1 MNKVI
6 LCGRCVKDLEVKYNG
21 DKAVVRFT
29 LAVDRRYSKNEERKA
44 DFINCVAFGNIA
56 NFASNYFKKGD
67 PMTLEGRIM
76 TSSYTNREGKTVYST
91 DVVADSIEFALGGKR
106 TNDNNNNQTVSNDNN
121 SFMNIPD
128 GIDDELPFN

>member
-6 LCGRCVKDLEVKYNG
+6 LCGRCVRDLEVKYNG

-128 GIDDELPFN
+128 GVEDELPFN

>member
-6 LCGRCVKDLEVKYNG
+6 LCGRCVRDLEVKYNG
-21 DKAVVRFT
+21 DKAVARFT

-44 DFINCVAFGNIA
+44 DFINCVAFDNIA

-106 TNDNNNNQTVSNDNN
+106 TNDNNNNQTLSNEKN
-121 SFMNIPD
+121 SFLNIPD

>member
-6 LCGRCVKDLEVKYNG
+6 LCGRCVKDLELKNSG
-21 DKAVVRFT
+21 DKAVARFT

-128 GIDDELPFN
+128 GIEDELPFN